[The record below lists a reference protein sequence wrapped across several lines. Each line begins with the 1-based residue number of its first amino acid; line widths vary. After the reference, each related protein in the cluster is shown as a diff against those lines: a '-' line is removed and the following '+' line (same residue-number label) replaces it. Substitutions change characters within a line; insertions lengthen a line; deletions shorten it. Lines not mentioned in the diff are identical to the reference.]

1 MTLKFQPKIVQTINE
16 VAVYMQFDWNSIS
29 FEITDKQQKSNIN
42 TNAIILSLIAM
53 RFLLKKDVVKQ
64 CILYLLYT

>member
-42 TNAIILSLIAM
+42 TNVIILSLIAM